1 MRHLHLR
8 KRMSRALEPYPATT
22 WWKRWLDR
30 VVLAVGILGPVM
42 SIPQIWLIYIG
53 QDATGV
59 SPISWF
65 AWSLFNV
72 PWILYGLVHREPPII
87 TTYTLWFFCNML
99 IGFGAILYG

>member
-1 MRHLHLR
+1 
-8 KRMSRALEPYPATT
+8 
-22 WWKRWLDR
+22 
-30 VVLAVGILGPVM
+30 M
-42 SIPQIWLIYIG
+42 SIPQIWLIYVG

-65 AWSLFNV
+65 AWALFNV

-87 TTYTLWFFCNML
+87 TTYTLWFFCNTL